1 MATHDYNIANA
12 SGSAVRTDLNN
23 VLAAIVSNNSNATEP
38 ATTFAYQYWADTTAG
53 ILKIRNAAN
62 DDWVNIMELDG
73 TKLLL
78 SGTAAAPALT
88 FNTDL
93 DTGIFKGG
101 DDVLGFATGGSERV
115 RIDADG
121 RIGIGDQTLDDDLIS
136 ARKASNVDLRFE
148 CTGDDLVNMF
158 VDADRSAADTSLF
171 SLKGLWNGTQV
182 GQFRFETGPDIT
194 NKDDGGVAIYTA
206 EAGVLERRFDQDY
219 RGKVNFF
226 TDTNYVIRSERSVAS
241 SAIFSINSAATD
253 ITDGTLEF
261 VIRADGDVENTNG
274 RISSLSDERF
284 KENIVDANSQW
295 DDIKAIQL
303 RNFNFK
309 ESTGRPTHTQIGV
322 IAQEIELVCP
332 GVVKEVTNPDNE
344 EETYKTV
351 AHSIINMKAL
361 GALKEAMARIEE
373 LETKVA
379 ALEGG
384 AE

>member
-38 ATTFAYQYWADTTAG
+38 ATTFAYQYWADTTAN

-121 RIGIGDQTLDDDLIS
+121 RVGIGDQNLGTDMIS
-136 ARKASNVDLRFE
+136 ARKDTNMDLRFE
-148 CTGDDLVNMF
+148 CTGDENVNLF
-158 VDADRSAADTSLF
+158 IDADRSAEGTAIF
-171 SLKGLWNGTQV
+171 SLKGLWNNTQV
-182 GQFRFETGPDIT
+182 CQFRFEAGPDTT
-194 NKDDGGVAIYTA
+194 NKDDGKIAMYTA
-206 EAGVLERRFDQDY
+206 EAGTLVRRFDMDEK
-219 RGKVNFF
+219 GKVGYF
-226 TDTNYVIRSERSVAS
+226 TDTNWAIRSERTTAS
-241 SAIFSINSAATD
+241 LGVFLIASGATS
-253 ITDGTLEF
+253 TEDGTTEF

-274 RISSLSDERF
+274 RISTISDERF

-309 ESTGRPTHTQIGV
+309 ESTGRPTYTQLGV

-332 GVVKEVTNPDNE
+332 GVVKEVEDPSNE
-344 EETYKTV
+344 AETYKTA

-361 GALKEAMARIEE
+361 GALQEAMARIEE

>member
-1 MATHDYNIANA
+1 

-121 RIGIGDQTLDDDLIS
+121 RIGIGDQTVDTDLIS
-136 ARKASNVDLRFE
+136 ARKDINVDLRFE

-158 VDADRSAADTSLF
+158 VDADRSAEGGAIF
-171 SLKGLWNGTQV
+171 ALKGLWDGTQV
-182 GQFRFETGPDIT
+182 CQFRFEAGPDTT
-194 NKDDGGVAIYTA
+194 NKDDGKVAIYTSQ
-206 EAGVLERRFDQDY
+206 GGTLNRRVDIDEK
-219 RGKVNFF
+219 GKYAHF
-226 TDTNYVIRSERSVAS
+226 TDTNYAIRSERTSAGLGVVLMAS
-241 SAIFSINSAATD
+241 GATS
-253 ITDGTLEF
+253 TENGTTEF

-274 RISSLSDERF
+274 RISTISDEKF
-284 KENIVDANSQW
+284 KENIVNANSQW

-309 ESTGRPTHTQIGV
+309 ESTGRPTYTQLGV